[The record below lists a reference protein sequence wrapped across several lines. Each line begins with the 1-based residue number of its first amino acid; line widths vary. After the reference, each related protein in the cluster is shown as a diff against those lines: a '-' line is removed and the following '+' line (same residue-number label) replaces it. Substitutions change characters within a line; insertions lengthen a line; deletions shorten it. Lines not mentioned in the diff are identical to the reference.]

1 MRRETGPFFSV
12 SDTTISPL
20 VAASKPKDA
29 SKLNRP
35 IPERVCMQIS
45 GHRTRLVFDRYN
57 IVSEED
63 LKEAACRR
71 SQYAKN
77 LEKATNVVV
86 FKKN

>member
-1 MRRETGPFFSV
+1 
-12 SDTTISPL
+12 
-20 VAASKPKDA
+20 
-29 SKLNRP
+29 
-35 IPERVCMQIS
+35 MQIS